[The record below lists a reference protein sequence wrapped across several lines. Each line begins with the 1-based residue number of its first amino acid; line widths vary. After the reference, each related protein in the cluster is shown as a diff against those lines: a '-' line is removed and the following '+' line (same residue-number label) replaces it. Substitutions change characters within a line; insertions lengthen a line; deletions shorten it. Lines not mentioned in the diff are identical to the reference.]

1 MRPNQLAAIV
11 VWGLICVGAAIGI
24 ALVLRHD
31 PFGSALA
38 IGVLAGLIVIVIGAA
53 AKAGLIA
60 LHSASGVPPTIPGL
74 VRIAPKSSIVPEEW
88 MDLIAKAHAEF
99 FLAGHSLGKWC
110 GESHREEFLEHI
122 VRILSAEGSVKLL
135 TLGPGSSHLQ
145 SLKLAT
151 DTDYTKRV
159 AESREFLSG
168 LLARL
173 TLEQCRRL
181 TISVLPEHA
190 NLPYTVAGN
199 ERTLITATYLSSRDS
214 DEVPC
219 LQLER
224 DSGAAIS
231 IYDDFCL
238 LVKQGEA
245 FVPEKT
251 LPGRL

>member
-1 MRPNQLAAIV
+1 MRPNRLAAIV
-11 VWGLICVGAAIGI
+11 VWGLTCVGAVIAI

-38 IGVLAGLIVIVIGAA
+38 IGVLAGLIVIAIGAA
-53 AKAGLIA
+53 AKAGLTA
-60 LHSASGVPPTIPGL
+60 LRSASGLPPAIPGL
-74 VRIAPKSSIVPEEW
+74 VRIAPKSSIAAEEW
-88 MDLIAKAHAEF
+88 MGLIAEAQEEF

-122 VRILSAEGSVKLL
+122 VRILTVDGRVKLL
-135 TLGPGSSHLQ
+135 TLGPGSSHLKR
-145 SLKLAT
+145 LKLAT

-159 AESREFLSG
+159 TESHEFLRG

-173 TLEQCRRL
+173 TLEQRRRP

-190 NLPYTVAGN
+190 SLPYTVAGN
-199 ERTLITATYLSSRDS
+199 EHTLITATYLSSRDS

-219 LQLER
+219 LQLKR
-224 DSGAAIS
+224 DSGAAKS

-238 LVKQGEA
+238 LVKQGNE
-245 FVPEKT
+245 FSPGKT
-251 LPGRL
+251 